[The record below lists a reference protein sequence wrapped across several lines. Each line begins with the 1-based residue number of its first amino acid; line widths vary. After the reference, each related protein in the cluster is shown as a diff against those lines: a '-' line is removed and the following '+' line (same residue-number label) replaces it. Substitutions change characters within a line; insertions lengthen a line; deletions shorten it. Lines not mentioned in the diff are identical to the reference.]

1 MSDNAQYERAIID
14 WFKKN
19 KRDLPWRKTDAWG
32 VLVSE
37 IMLQQTPVQRVL
49 PVYLEWMKRW
59 PTAADLAKA
68 TPAEVITAWGRLGY
82 PRRALRLHECAKV
95 ITSELDGVIPD
106 NEIELRKLP
115 GIGEYTAA
123 AIVAFAFNG
132 RSLVLDINIRRLFSR
147 LYKGEEAPTAAPT
160 KAERLEYAQYLPE
173 RQAHLWA
180 AATMELGALICTAK
194 NPLCGR
200 CPVADQC
207 QWRSLDFPASERVK
221 RSQTWHGTDRQCR
234 GTIVQALRENS
245 SLTKKQIELLW
256 DVPSQVEKAIL
267 TLLDD
272 GLIEAR
278 GKSSYSLPQ

>member
-1 MSDNAQYERAIID
+1 MYASSNYERLIID

-49 PVYLEWMKRW
+49 PVYNEWIKRW
-59 PTAADLAKA
+59 PTPAHLAKA

-95 ITSELDGVIPD
+95 ITNELGGVIPST
-106 NEIELRKLP
+106 EAELRALP

-123 AIVAFAFNG
+123 AMVAFAFG
-132 RSLVLDINIRRLFSR
+132 GKSLVLDINIRRLFSR
-147 LYKGEEAPTAAPT
+147 LYKGEETPTAAPT
-160 KAERLEYAQYLPE
+160 KAERLEYGEYVPDKN
-173 RQAHLWA
+173 AHIWA

-200 CPVADQC
+200 CPVADHC
-207 QWRSLDFPASERVK
+207 QWRSLDFPPSERVK

-234 GTIVQALRENS
+234 GTIVQALRENK
-245 SLTKKQIELLW
+245 SLKRDQLHLLW

-272 GLIEAR
+272 GLIEER
-278 GKSSYSLPQ
+278 RKNTYSLPR

>member
-1 MSDNAQYERAIID
+1 MSSTTSYEKEIIS

-49 PVYLEWMKRW
+49 PVYNEWMKRW
-59 PTAADLAKA
+59 PTPAHLAKA
-68 TPAEVITAWGRLGY
+68 TPADVITAWGRLGY

-95 ITSELDGVIPD
+95 ITHEHNGVTPST
-106 NEIELRKLP
+106 ETELRKLP

-123 AIVAFAFNG
+123 AMVAFAFEG

-147 LYKGEEAPTAAPT
+147 LFKGEESPTATPT
-160 KAERLEYAQYLPE
+160 KAERIEYAEYVPA
-173 RQAHLWA
+173 RNAHIWA

-200 CPVADQC
+200 CPVADEC
-207 QWRSLDFPASERVK
+207 AWRGLDYPASERVK
-221 RSQTWHGTDRQCR
+221 RTQTWHGTDRQCR

-245 SLTKKQIELLW
+245 TLNKKQILLLW
-256 DVPSQVEKAIL
+256 DVPSQVDKAIL

-272 GLIEAR
+272 GLIEER
-278 GKSSYSLPQ
+278 GRSTYSLPR

>member
-1 MSDNAQYERAIID
+1 MYEKAITD

-49 PVYLEWMKRW
+49 PVYNEWMKRW
-59 PTAADLAKA
+59 PTPAALAAA
-68 TPAEVITAWGRLGY
+68 TPADVITAWGRLGY
-82 PRRALRLHECAKV
+82 PRRALRLHQCAKV
-95 ITSELDGVIPD
+95 ITSDLKGVIP
-106 NEIELRKLP
+106 NTEVELRKLP

-123 AIVAFAFNG
+123 AVVAFAFKG

-147 LYKGEEAPTAAPT
+147 LYKGEEAPPTAPT
-160 KAERLEYAQYLPE
+160 KAERVEYAEYLPDKN
-173 RQAHLWA
+173 AHIWA

-207 QWRSLDFPASERVK
+207 QWRSLDYPVSERVK
-221 RSQTWHGTDRQCR
+221 RTQSWHGTDRQCR
-234 GTIVQALRENS
+234 GTIVQALRENQR
-245 SLTKKQIELLW
+245 LKKKEILLLW
-256 DVPSQVEKAIL
+256 DVPSQAEKAIL

-272 GLIEAR
+272 GLIEQCA
-278 GKSSYSLPQ
+278 KDTYSLPQ

>member
-1 MSDNAQYERAIID
+1 MSNLERTIID

-19 KRDLPWRKTDAWG
+19 KRDLPWRKTDSWG

-49 PVYLEWMKRW
+49 PVYNEWMKRW

-68 TPAEVITAWGRLGY
+68 SPSEVITAWGRLGY

-95 ITSELDGVIPD
+95 ITTEYKDIIPD
-106 NEIELRKLP
+106 TEAELRKLP

-123 AIVAFAFNG
+123 AMVAFAFNG
-132 RSLVLDINIRRLFSR
+132 SSLVLDINIRRLFSR
-147 LYKGEEAPTAAPT
+147 LFKGEEAPSAAPT
-160 KAERLEYAQYLPE
+160 KAERDEYAQYVPKKNP
-173 RQAHLWA
+173 HLWA

-194 NPLCGR
+194 NPVCGR

-207 QWRSLDFPASERVK
+207 QWRSLDYPASTRIK
-221 RSQTWHGTDRQCR
+221 RTQTWHGTDRQCR
-234 GTIVQALRENS
+234 GTVVQALRDNS
-245 SLTKKQIELLW
+245 VLTKKEILLLW

-272 GLIEAR
+272 GLIEER
-278 GKSSYSLPQ
+278 KKNTFSLPR

>member
-1 MSDNAQYERAIID
+1 VSDSLSWTIIA

-19 KRDLPWRKTDAWG
+19 KRDLPWRSTDAWG

-49 PVYLEWMKRW
+49 PVYNEWMKRW
-59 PTAADLAKA
+59 PTPAHLAKA

-95 ITSELDGVIPD
+95 ITNDLDGVIPSS
-106 NEIELRKLP
+106 EVELRKLP

-123 AIVAFAFNG
+123 AMVAFAFGG

-147 LYKGEEAPTAAPT
+147 LYKGEEAPSAAPT
-160 KAERLEYAQYLPE
+160 KAERAEYAEYVPQKN
-173 RQAHLWA
+173 AHLWA
-180 AATMELGALICTAK
+180 AATMELGALVCTAK
-194 NPLCGR
+194 SPLCGR
-200 CPVADQC
+200 CPVADEC
-207 QWRSLDFPASERVK
+207 AWRSLDYPASTRVK
-221 RSQTWHGTDRQCR
+221 RTQTWHGTDRQCR
-234 GTIVQALRENS
+234 GTIVQALRENKMLS
-245 SLTKKQIELLW
+245 KKEIHLLW

-272 GLIEAR
+272 HLIEER
-278 GKSSYSLPQ
+278 RKNTYSLPR